1 MEKRRKVKA
10 MRKLVTFLSVGAIAV
25 SSLSGTLTA
34 QAYTNNQVKN
44 TAERYSELE
53 KAASFDTSK
62 VSVNRITHSF
72 EQKTVYTTFDKEKD
86 PKEILDEPVLIND
99 IPFIVSNTETPTLI
113 SQETVEPL
121 VKTIVTDTF
130 LGEETDESNQ
140 PFPSISED
148 GVKYNLTS
156 KTLIEGAVKDRK
168 EHKSTEVTYTSVED
182 KVKVPEKTV
191 IEMSDKASGKE
202 FEATLDLVKEEV
214 LKEYW
219 DNDFEFPI
227 TVSGYGDAN
236 VFNLNGIEIPADTE
250 LIKYKDEFLKMLD
263 LSTKAYEIE
272 SIKWDGEA
280 YMVNGNTMR
289 NAVAKGRKY
298 VKDIK
303 AIYEA
308 DVPLP
313 AMPEKSWRCTYT
325 EEFPEGNTLYTMV
338 TNATYT
344 VDPTV
349 AKSRGGL
356 LGVLDSVVGTIT
368 AAYSAV
374 IESFTERPIAT
385 TIPLVLVAG
394 LISIFVTRRMKEKK
408 ILAENTAGN
417 I

>member
-1 MEKRRKVKA
+1 M
-10 MRKLVTFLSVGAIAV
+10 
-25 SSLSGTLTA
+25 
-34 QAYTNNQVKN
+34 
-44 TAERYSELE
+44 
-53 KAASFDTSK
+53 D
-62 VSVNRITHSF
+62 NRIYGYARVSTR
-72 EQKTVYTTFDKEKD
+72 EQNEDRQLEA
-86 PKEILDEPVLIND
+86 LIR
-99 IPFIVSNTETPTLI
+99 F
-113 SQETVEPL
+113 
-121 VKTIVTDTF
+121 
-130 LGEETDESNQ
+130 G
-140 PFPSISED
+140 
-148 GVKYNLTS
+148 
-156 KTLIEGAVKDRK
+156 
-168 EHKSTEVTYTSVED
+168 
-182 KVKVPEKTV
+182 VPEQNIIV
-191 IEMSDKASGKE
+191 DKASGKE

-236 VFNLNGIEIPADTE
+236 VFNLNGIEIPADAK

-280 YMVNGNTMR
+280 YMVNGNAMR

-303 AIYEA
+303 AIYEL

-408 ILAENTAGN
+408 LMAENTAGN